1 MTSPTHRPVAG
12 SDALTNLLLGLIAG
26 AFGFGLLLWVAGHL
40 ASWVTGATPPTAS
53 IPESLAVLA
62 QPGDPATALGAT
74 GLHPV
79 AYWTAL
85 AVLLAASGALAWGVW
100 RLFRRPAGV
109 RDPHSIDGVA
119 TGIEVSR
126 AASGRA
132 LVRRGRTLRP
142 SLEHPS
148 PAEVGYRL
156 GTARGRAVWA
166 TVEDSMLLVGPPR
179 AGKGH
184 HIIIPFILD
193 APGAVLTTSTR
204 PDNLAATLRA
214 RQRLGPVA
222 VFDPQSL
229 APGVPAGLRWSP
241 VRGCADPLT
250 AMIRAR
256 GLASATGFG
265 SVENGSFWQGKTE
278 VAIQCLLHAA
288 ALDGRD
294 TRTLYQ
300 WSLAPT
306 AATDAVN
313 ILRSASRAA
322 EGWAD
327 ALDAMIQA
335 DPRTRDSIWHGVS
348 LAFASL
354 ADPRVLAALSP
365 TPGEQFDP
373 TEFLQNRGTLYLL
386 ATGAGSGAAA
396 ALVAALVEDLVETA
410 RHLAAASRG
419 ARLDPPLLLALDEI
433 ANLSPLPSLPT
444 LMSEGGGSGI
454 TTLPVLQS
462 LAQARAK
469 WGEHAATVIWDAA
482 IVKII
487 LGGGSHTRDLA
498 DISTL
503 MGERDELTA
512 STSTD
517 RGGGKS
523 WQQSVRRMAVVPAD
537 VLRTLAFGTAI
548 VLLRTARPIIT
559 TLTPW
564 TARGDASQL
573 RKDRAAVEAE
583 LIRHAAAP
591 EAIRAE
597 GHRAPDREPA
607 TKEIS
612 DADQP

>member
-1 MTSPTHRPVAG
+1 MTSPQPRYTG
-12 SDALTNLLLGLIAG
+12 SDTLTNLTLGIIAG
-26 AFGFGLLLWVAGHL
+26 AFAFALLLWVAGYL
-40 ASWVTGATPPTAS
+40 AAWVTGADAPSAS
-53 IPESLAVLA
+53 IPEALVILARPA
-62 QPGDPATALGAT
+62 DPATVLGAT

-85 AVLLAASGALAWGVW
+85 AVLLAAAGGLAWGAW
-100 RLFRRPAGV
+100 RLFHRPKGL
-109 RDPHSIDGVA
+109 RDPHAIDGIA
-119 TGIEVSR
+119 TGVEVAR
-126 AASGRA
+126 AASTRA
-132 LVRRGRTLRP
+132 LARRARTLRP
-142 SLEHPS
+142 SLEQPA
-148 PAEVGYRL
+148 PAEVGYRI

-179 AGKGH
+179 SGKGH
-184 HIIIPFILD
+184 HIVIPFILD

-204 PDNLAATLRA
+204 PDNLAATLSA
-214 RQRLGPVA
+214 RKRLGPVA

-256 GLASATGFG
+256 GLAAGTGFG

-278 VAIQCLLHAA
+278 VAIQSLLHAA
-288 ALDGRD
+288 ALDDRD
-294 TRTLYQ
+294 TRALYQ
-300 WSLAPT
+300 WTLSPS
-306 AATDAVN
+306 AAADAVN
-313 ILRSASRAA
+313 ILRSASGAA
-322 EGWAD
+322 DGWAE

-354 ADPRVLAALSP
+354 ADPRVLAAVSP
-365 TPGEQFDP
+365 EPEEHFDP
-373 TEFLQNRGTLYLL
+373 AAFLRERGTLYLL
-386 ATGAGSGAAA
+386 ATGAGSGAGA

-410 RHLAAASRG
+410 RHMAAASPG

-462 LAQARAK
+462 LAQARSR
-469 WGEHAATVIWDAA
+469 WNEHAATVIWDAA

-498 DISTL
+498 DISAL
-503 MGERDELTA
+503 LGERDETTS

-523 WQQSVRRMAVVPAD
+523 WQQSVRRVPVIPPD
-537 VLRTLAFGTAI
+537 VLRTLPFGTAI
-548 VLLRTARPIIT
+548 VLLRTARPIVA

-564 TARGDASQL
+564 TARPDAAQL
-573 RKDRAAVEAE
+573 REDRSAVEAD
-583 LIRHAAAP
+583 LIRAA
-591 EAIRAE
+591 RL
-597 GHRAPDREPA
+597 
-607 TKEIS
+607 
-612 DADQP
+612 

>member
-1 MTSPTHRPVAG
+1 MLAV
-12 SDALTNLLLGLIAG
+12 
-26 AFGFGLLLWVAGHL
+26 LLWTSGHL
-40 ASWVTGATPPTAS
+40 AAWVTGATPPTAS
-53 IPESLAVLA
+53 APESLGVLA
-62 QPGDPATALGAT
+62 HPADPATVLGAT

-79 AYWTAL
+79 AYWAAL
-85 AVLLAASGALAWGVW
+85 AVQLAVLALAAWGVW
-100 RLFRRPAGV
+100 RVFRRPGT
-109 RDPHSIDGVA
+109 RDPHGIDGIA
-119 TGIEVSR
+119 TGPEVSR
-126 AASGRA
+126 AASARA
-132 LVRRGRTLRP
+132 LTRRAGTLRA
-142 SLEHPS
+142 SLDR
-148 PAEVGYRL
+148 PAPQDVGYRL

-179 AGKGH
+179 SGKGH
-184 HIIIPFILD
+184 HIVIPFILD

-214 RQRLGPVA
+214 RERLGPVA

-256 GLASATGFG
+256 GLASGTGFG
-265 SVENGSFWQGKTE
+265 AVENGTFWQGKTE

-288 ALDGRD
+288 ALDDRD

-306 AATDAVN
+306 AASDAVN
-313 ILRSASRAA
+313 ILRSNTGAA
-322 EGWAD
+322 DGWAE
-327 ALDAMIQA
+327 ALEAMIQA

-354 ADPRVLAALSP
+354 ADPRVLTALSP
-365 TPGEQFDP
+365 TAGEQFDP
-373 TEFLQNRGTLYLL
+373 SAFLRNRGTLFLL

-410 RHLAAASRG
+410 RHLAAASPG

-462 LAQARAK
+462 LAQARSK

-503 MGERDELTA
+503 LGERDELTA
-512 STSTD
+512 STTTD

-523 WQQSVRRMAVVPAD
+523 WQQSVRRVPVIPAD
-537 VLRTLAFGTAI
+537 VLRTLPFGTAI
-548 VLLRTARPIIT
+548 VLLRTARPIVT
-559 TLTPW
+559 HLTPW
-564 TARGDASQL
+564 TARPEAARL
-573 RKDRAAVEAE
+573 REDRAAVEAE
-583 LIRHAAAP
+583 LIRHAA
-591 EAIRAE
+591 
-597 GHRAPDREPA
+597 
-607 TKEIS
+607 T
-612 DADQP
+612 

>member
-1 MTSPTHRPVAG
+1 MTAPQSRYSG
-12 SDALTNLLLGLIAG
+12 SDTLTNLTLGIIAG
-26 AFGFGLLLWVAGHL
+26 AFAFALLLWVAGHV
-40 ASWVTGATPPTAS
+40 AAWVTRAPAPLAS
-53 IPESLAVLA
+53 IPEALVILAR
-62 QPGDPATALGAT
+62 PWDPATVLGAA

-85 AVLLAASGALAWGVW
+85 AVLLAAAGALSWGAW
-100 RLFRRPAGV
+100 RLFHKPKGA
-109 RDPHSIDGVA
+109 RDPNSIDGIA
-119 TGIEVSR
+119 TGS
-126 AASGRA
+126 
-132 LVRRGRTLRP
+132 
-142 SLEHPS
+142 
-148 PAEVGYRL
+148 EVGYRI

-179 AGKGH
+179 SGKSLMVVA
-184 HIIIPFILD
+184 PFILG

-204 PDNLAATLRA
+204 PDNLATTLRA
-214 RQRLGPVA
+214 RERLGPVA

-256 GLASATGFG
+256 GLAAGTGFG

-288 ALDGRD
+288 ALDDRD
-294 TRTLYQ
+294 TRALYQ
-300 WSLAPT
+300 WSLGPS

-313 ILRSASRAA
+313 ILRSATGTA

-365 TPGEQFDP
+365 SPDERFDP
-373 TEFLQNRGTLYLL
+373 AEFLRERGTLYLL
-386 ATGAGSGAAA
+386 ATDAGSGAAA
-396 ALVAALVEDLVETA
+396 ALVAALVEDIVETA
-410 RHLAAASRG
+410 RHLAAASPG

-462 LAQARAK
+462 LAQAWSR
-469 WGEHAATVIWDAA
+469 WNENAATVIWDAA

-487 LGGGSHTRDLA
+487 LGGGSHTRDLT

-503 MGERDELTA
+503 LGERDELTS

-517 RGGGKS
+517 QGGGKS
-523 WQQSVRRMAVVPAD
+523 WQQSVRRVPIVPAD
-537 VLRTLAFGTAI
+537 VLRTLPFGTAI
-548 VLLRTARPIIT
+548 VLLRTARPIVT
-559 TLTPW
+559 TLAPW
-564 TARGDASQL
+564 TSRPDAGQL
-573 RKDRAAVEAE
+573 REDRAAVETD
-583 LIRHAAAP
+583 LIRAAA
-591 EAIRAE
+591 
-597 GHRAPDREPA
+597 G
-607 TKEIS
+607 
-612 DADQP
+612 

>member
-1 MTSPTHRPVAG
+1 MTTPQHRYSG
-12 SDALTNLLLGLIAG
+12 SDTLTNLTLGIIAG
-26 AFGFGLLLWVAGHL
+26 AFAFALLLWVAGHL
-40 ASWVTGATPPTAS
+40 AAWVTGADAPTAS
-53 IPESLAVLA
+53 IPEALVILARPA
-62 QPGDPATALGAT
+62 DPATALGAT

-85 AVLLAASGALAWGVW
+85 AVLLAAAGAFAWGAW
-100 RLFRRPAGV
+100 RVFHRPKGL
-109 RDPHSIDGVA
+109 RDPHAIDGIA
-119 TGIEVSR
+119 TGAEVAR
-126 AASGRA
+126 AASGHA
-132 LVRRGRTLRP
+132 LRRRGRTLRP
-142 SLEHPS
+142 SLEQPA
-148 PAEVGYRL
+148 PAEVGYRI

-166 TVEDSMLLVGPPR
+166 TVEDSMLLIGPPR
-179 AGKGH
+179 SGKTLQLVV
-184 HIIIPFILD
+184 PFILD

-204 PDNLAATLRA
+204 PDTLAATLRA
-214 RQRLGPVA
+214 RQRRGPVA

-256 GLASATGFG
+256 GLAAGTGFG

-278 VAIQCLLHAA
+278 VAIQSLLHAA
-288 ALDGRD
+288 ALDDRD
-294 TRTLYQ
+294 TRALYQ
-300 WSLAPT
+300 WTLSPS
-306 AATDAVN
+306 AAADAVN
-313 ILRSASRAA
+313 ILRSSTGAA
-322 EGWAD
+322 DGWAE

-354 ADPRVLAALSP
+354 ADPRVLAAVSP
-365 TPGEQFDP
+365 SPQEQFDP
-373 TEFLQNRGTLYLL
+373 AKFLREHGSLYLL

-396 ALVAALVEDLVETA
+396 ALVAALVEDIVETA
-410 RHLAAASRG
+410 RHLAAASPG

-462 LAQARAK
+462 LAQARSR
-469 WGEHAATVIWDAA
+469 WNEHAATVIWDAA

-498 DISTL
+498 DISAL
-503 MGERDELTA
+503 LGERDETTA
-512 STSTD
+512 STSMD

-523 WQQSVRRMAVVPAD
+523 WQQSVRRVPVIPTD
-537 VLRTLAFGTAI
+537 VLRTLPFGTAI
-548 VLLRTARPIIT
+548 VLLRTARPIVT

-564 TARGDASQL
+564 TARPDAAQL
-573 RKDRAAVEAE
+573 RQDRAAVEAE
-583 LIRHAAAP
+583 LIRAA
-591 EAIRAE
+591 EAD
-597 GHRAPDREPA
+597 RAPAARSTPR
-607 TKEIS
+607 KETP
-612 DADQP
+612 DVDQP